1 MAANSGAPAGTL
13 SDIPLEHLS
22 LYHAVDSYLS
32 SVLVFYGPVATANAT
47 VSSSRIQAHIFSP
60 AGFQSYNRITISPAA
75 PLYAAVN
82 HLPRER
88 QGDAVC
94 RALAVSM
101 LKYFSELSD
110 PLKTHLAERS
120 QTAQQGGR
128 APKLFDEMHAADL
141 ASRMTKVEDSTEII
155 RDIRTSFQERKIPWT
170 DLDVILPTGTI
181 QLSDRR
187 ESVSSDPEESQ
198 NLQYGPY
205 APLMMALGDPMF
217 LPTSRL
223 KRAPSQSTNVS
234 KSRTFTRAQKESVR
248 LTMCELVDTEERY
261 VAKLYS
267 LVHEVADEFRQKAQ
281 GRGPSSTSPDETA
294 LETLFPPCLDEILEV
309 NLGFLDVIRQVLD
322 DTEKDALEDIG
333 QDTEL
338 PSRRGVARENKDVIG
353 AVEFAKALL
362 DWLPQFSQP
371 YAEYMRAHNGFNQI
385 LNSFMRDKNSSF
397 SKRVYETG
405 EQRLRSLLMEPVQRL
420 PRYSLLIDTMTGSLP
435 LVHPAVRP
443 LLKARD
449 MVKDI
454 CALENS
460 SPSGHAQSL
469 RRLREL
475 VDGWPAKTFP
485 DGRLITA
492 VDVDE
497 ITAPYQLDGQ
507 APGPGAGILLL
518 YRNCLVILAK
528 SADGRSTAR
537 GVLADIDN
545 ATSST
550 TDTSMNLPSSE
561 LKVAQVLELHSVRC
575 MQSACGRILFI
586 VPASYQSASYT
597 VDSGADLIALELT
610 SMYEGKA
617 SRLIEEISKAKIEGR
632 FSEKE
637 REGGK
642 WTLRSPVAAPGN
654 TNILACVCEDGE
666 AVALDQAHSS
676 PMRVVFDKP
685 KGNSAQILRNTHLE
699 VVISISLPNGDQFR
713 MDVDSILGAPSTDL
727 VSADTFVPTLS
738 RRIQSLLSPLH
749 NPQNPK
755 VMIPLVR
762 SNFEILRYIASS
774 LITQVKSS
782 RGFRPPSPTKLISNL
797 LGGSREHVPT
807 IKQPNS
813 ATLLG
818 EFPKMPPPR
827 ANLSRSNTLPSTF
840 PTKEK
845 DKEKEKEKEKGESP
859 NKISVVGT
867 PAARGPDGQHG
878 SLEQTFAAYALSLQ
892 SRSGNILGRML
903 RARETVDRSAVN
915 ELYNILLEDPCKL
928 QAAAEVPVDTLFVA
942 FETFMKNAWKRSM
955 GPVLDKS
962 ALRQLQS
969 QFDTMFPRDFD
980 EQFRRFL
987 ADTSPQNR
995 RALGAIIR
1003 LLAELLDASGNDGDR
1018 GALTMAFAEVL
1029 TEDGDPV
1036 HHVSLL
1042 DRLVEDFDS
1051 LFEEFIPGGASVEGT
1066 LTCDHTQTKTSQ
1078 ASTGSVGSNNSS
1090 FRKRFGFSL
1099 HKDNQ
1104 KIEGEGKV
1112 ASILRTLSKRQN
1124 TTDSEPNTPKG
1135 TLLRS
1140 KSTDVDARLGF
1151 LRPASRDRPFGFSSE
1166 EHISRPG
1173 TGHGQPPSLSSIRGI
1188 SHDGVVKLRRKRRSS
1203 LSDLRPQTASSE
1215 ASNASHV
1222 SNISNVSPTHQL
1234 RPVTPNTRSRPEPT
1248 TPTSQ
1253 PPRPHSSYLPRSPAR
1268 GTSPAK
1274 ADSPVR
1280 LGSPIRRMSPT
1291 RPSTPSR
1298 KENIDPQMPQTDR
1311 AAKTSRAIPDSPA
1324 QETKRRSRA
1333 TSIPQRT
1340 PGLRERPATNAEN
1353 KRPQSSSSSQ
1363 RTPKLRMQSPQK
1375 LRERVKTEKM
1385 TQATAQIGI
1394 RDELAVLGEEL
1405 HALRLTPSM
1414 HSSMESNGG
1423 SVDSKRASERSAAL
1437 ESRFRML
1444 EDRLDQFTGEYN
1456 GRTAVL
1462 ERDVESSLLVSERR
1476 VKKLDELYREASAEN
1491 EALYD
1496 RFNSEL
1502 SKLSKDVRA
1511 GSAEESLQFQL
1522 NNALEEISRLKKENF
1537 RLKREVGGLRAQQA
1551 AVALSRASD
1560 Q

>member
-1 MAANSGAPAGTL
+1 MMANGGAAAGTNL

-22 LYHAVDSYLS
+22 LYHAVDSFLS

-60 AGFQSYNRITISPAA
+60 AGFQSYTRITISPAA

-101 LKYFSELSD
+101 LKYFAELSD

-120 QTAQQGGR
+120 QPARQGGR
-128 APKLFDEMHAADL
+128 LPKSFDEMHAADL

-155 RDIRTSFQERKIPWT
+155 QDIRNSFQERKIPWI
-170 DLDVILPTGTI
+170 DLDVVLPTGTI
-181 QLSDRR
+181 QHSERR
-187 ESVSSDPEESQ
+187 ESAGSDMEESQ
-198 NLQYGPY
+198 NLRYGHY
-205 APLMMALGDPMF
+205 TPLIMALGEPMF

-234 KSRTFTRAQKESVR
+234 KSRIFTRGQKESVR

-267 LVHEVADEFRQKAQ
+267 LVHEVAEEFRQKAQ

-294 LETLFPPCLDEILEV
+294 LETLFPPCLDDILEV
-309 NLGFLDVIRQVLD
+309 NLGFLEVIRQVLD

-338 PSRRGVARENKDVIG
+338 PPRRNAARENRDAIG
-353 AVEFAKALL
+353 ATEFAKALL

-371 YAEYMRAHNGFNQI
+371 YAEYMRAHNGFTQI
-385 LNSFMRDKNSSF
+385 LNTFMRDKNSSF
-397 SKRVYETG
+397 SRRVYETG

-449 MVKDI
+449 VVKEI

-475 VDGWPAKTFP
+475 VEGWPAKVFP

-492 VDVDE
+492 VDVDK
-497 ITAPYQLDGQ
+497 ITAPYHLDGQ
-507 APGPGAGILLL
+507 ATGPGAGILLL

-528 SADGRSTAR
+528 CADSRSTAR

-545 ATSST
+545 AASST
-550 TDTSMNLPSSE
+550 TDTAMNLPSSE
-561 LKVAQVLELHSVRC
+561 LKVAQVLQLHTVRC
-575 MQSACGRILFI
+575 MQSTCGRILYI
-586 VPASYQSASYT
+586 VPASYQSGSDPL
-597 VDSGADLIALELT
+597 DSGADLIALELT

-617 SRLIEEISKAKIEGR
+617 SRLIEEIAKAKIEGR
-632 FSEKE
+632 FSEQE

-642 WTLRSPVAAPGN
+642 WTLRSPAAALGS
-654 TNILACVCEDGE
+654 TNILACVCEDGPT
-666 AVALDQAHSS
+666 VALNQVLSS

-685 KGNSAQILRNTHLE
+685 KGNSIQMLRNTHLE
-699 VVISISLPNGDQFR
+699 VVISISPPNGDQFR
-713 MDVDSILGAPSTDL
+713 MDVDSVIGAPSTDL
-727 VSADTFVPTLS
+727 VSADTFISTLS
-738 RRIQSLLSPLH
+738 KRIQSLLSPLH
-749 NPQNPK
+749 SPQNPK
-755 VMIPLVR
+755 VMTPLVR

-774 LITQVKSS
+774 LITQAKAS

-797 LGGSREHVPT
+797 LGGGRENVPT

-840 PTKEK
+840 SGKEK
-845 DKEKEKEKEKGESP
+845 DKEKEKEKGETS
-859 NKISVVGT
+859 NKISVVGA
-867 PAARGPDGQHG
+867 PAARGTDGQLG
-878 SLEQTFAAYALSLQ
+878 SLEQTFAAYVLSLQ

-903 RARETVDRSAVN
+903 RARETADRSPVN

-955 GPVLDKS
+955 GPVLDTS
-962 ALRQLQS
+962 SLRQLQS
-969 QFDTMFPRDFD
+969 QFDTMFPREFD
-980 EQFRRFL
+980 DEFRKFL

-995 RALGAIIR
+995 RALAAIIR

-1042 DRLVEDFDS
+1042 DRLVEDFDN

-1066 LTCDHTQTKTSQ
+1066 LTCDQTQPKTSQ
-1078 ASTGSVGSNNSS
+1078 ANTGSVGSNNSS
-1090 FRKRFGFSL
+1090 FRKRFGFGL
-1099 HKDNQ
+1099 HKDSQ
-1104 KIEGEGKV
+1104 KSEGESKV
-1112 ASILRTLSKRQN
+1112 ASILRTLSKRHSPA
-1124 TTDSEPNTPKG
+1124 DSEPNTPKG
-1135 TLLRS
+1135 SLLRS
-1140 KSTDVDARLGF
+1140 KSTDLDTRLGF
-1151 LRPASRDRPFGFSSE
+1151 LRPTSRDRPFGFSSE
-1166 EHISRPG
+1166 EHISSPG
-1173 TGHGQPPSLSSIRGI
+1173 TGHGQTPSLSSIRGI
-1188 SHDGVVKLRRKRRSS
+1188 SHDGVVKIRRKRRSS

-1215 ASNASHV
+1215 V
-1222 SNISNVSPTHQL
+1222 SNISSISNVSPTHQL
-1234 RPVTPNTRSRPEPT
+1234 RPVTPNSRPRAEPT

-1253 PPRPHSSYLPRSPAR
+1253 PPRPQSSYFSRSPTR

-1274 ADSPVR
+1274 ATSPTR

-1298 KENIDPQMPQTDR
+1298 KENIDPQMLQTEG
-1311 AAKTSRAIPDSPA
+1311 AAKTSRVIPDSPT
-1324 QETKRRSRA
+1324 QELKRRSRA

-1340 PGLRERPATNAEN
+1340 PGLRERPSANTEN
-1353 KRPQSSSSSQ
+1353 KRPQSSSSAQ

-1375 LRERVKTEKM
+1375 LRERVKSEKK
-1385 TQATAQIGI
+1385 TQATAQIGL
-1394 RDELAVLGEEL
+1394 RGELTALGDEL
-1405 HALRLTPSM
+1405 HALRLTPPKE
-1414 HSSMESNGG
+1414 SSMEHNGG
-1423 SVDSKRASERSAAL
+1423 SADSQPTPERGTAL

-1444 EDRLDQFTGEYN
+1444 EDRFDQLVGEYN
-1456 GRTAVL
+1456 GRTAAL
-1462 ERDVESSLLVSERR
+1462 EKDVESSLVISEKR

-1511 GSAEESLQFQL
+1511 GTAEESLQSQL
-1522 NNALEEISRLKKENF
+1522 NSALEEISRLKKENF

-1551 AVALSRASD
+1551 AVALTRASD